1 STKMK
6 CVFFFAIV
14 GIATCIVQITPKK
27 ILVGK
32 VNDLVTGFLN
42 ESQIST
48 VISIDRIPLVK
59 IFQCVDIIALDIH
72 KTKQPEEI
80 MSDLYDY
87 LKTTLTT
94 AQLKNISDGY
104 KAMIKDLGD
113 EGAND
118 VLRRT
123 KMVVAYGVSP
133 AIDMVHANGE
143 TPDMAYMA
151 MSKQLTPDFVKS
163 VVVLI
168 KDTLTPAE
176 WNSVKTHFGA
186 MIRI

>member
-1 STKMK
+1 MK

-48 VISIDRIPLVK
+48 
-59 IFQCVDIIALDIH
+59 CVDIIALDIH

-133 AIDMVHANGE
+133 AIDMVEFLEVHANGE

-186 MIRI
+186 MIRIM